1 MSKLAYSVSE
11 IKQELSI
18 GHTKLYELIKS
29 GQLKS
34 HKVGGRTIFKAESV
48 QEFLNSLP
56 EAA

>member
-1 MSKLAYSVSE
+1 MSKLAYSVPE

-29 GQLKS
+29 GQLKA
-34 HKVGGRTIFKAESV
+34 HKIGGRTVFKSSSV
-48 QEFLNSLP
+48 EEFLNSIP